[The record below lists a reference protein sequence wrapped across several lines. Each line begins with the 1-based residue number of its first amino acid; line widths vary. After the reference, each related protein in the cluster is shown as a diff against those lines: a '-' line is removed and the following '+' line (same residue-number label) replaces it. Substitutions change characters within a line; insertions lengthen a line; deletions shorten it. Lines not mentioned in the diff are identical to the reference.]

1 MKYKEHDLIIVYI
14 YVNDI
19 IFGTTIESLCKEFE
33 NCMHKEFKMSMM
45 VSWSSFSDYKSSKI
59 KMTYS

>member
-1 MKYKEHDLIIVYI
+1 MKYKEHDLIIVFI

-19 IFGTTIESLCKEFE
+19 LFGTTIESLYKEFE

-45 VSWSSFSDYKSSKI
+45 VS
-59 KMTYS
+59 